1 MPPPAM
7 KLSKQFLR
15 SNASFL
21 LCRENP
27 SKFTGLRK
35 TEPIFMVPPVPGQPK
50 QDDLNPPRMK
60 ILERFFID
68 LVAGDQTSQDRAASR
83 FTSLVGS
90 TDEISLEKRNRAW
103 SELNMCWRKNVKVKG
118 FIMEKVRGGFSV
130 GIAGF
135 IAFMPQKRLN
145 NLGGGMGVM
154 PNRFIIESID
164 AKKMKIVVTPA
175 QQPFR
180 IRKEDRETY
189 WKPLGTKPLPLL
201 GNSGGGGGGGM
212 WQNNN
217 NNNTSLPPLG
227 NSGGGGGLWQNNNT
241 SLPPLGNSGGGGGLW
256 QNDNNSLFLNR
267 RENRRETQAQG
278 GSMLRNRRGNE
289 YESPSRGLRNG
300 WESQQPAAPMSDK
313 ERDGF
318 AAVSRGLLH
327 GWGSQPQRV

>member
-35 TEPIFMVPPVPGQPK
+35 TEPIYMVPPVPGQPK

-68 LVAGDQTSQDRAASR
+68 LVAGDQFSQDRASSR

-90 TDEISLEKRNRAW
+90 TDEMSLERRNRAW
-103 SELNMCWRKNVKVKG
+103 SELNMCWRKNIKVKG

-135 IAFMPQKRLN
+135 IAFMPQKRMG
-145 NLGGGMGVM
+145 NLGGGMGVL
-154 PNRFIIESID
+154 PNRFIIETID
-164 AKKMKIVVTPA
+164 VKKMKIVVSPA

-180 IRKEDRETY
+180 IRKEDRDRF
-189 WKPLGTKPLPLL
+189 WKPMTMPMPSTVLP
-201 GNSGGGGGGGM
+201 
-212 WQNNN
+212 
-217 NNNTSLPPLG
+217 T
-227 NSGGGGGLWQNNNT
+227 
-241 SLPPLGNSGGGGGLW
+241 
-256 QNDNNSLFLNR
+256 NR
-267 RENRRETQAQG
+267 RGAQAEATPAKKW
-278 GSMLRNRRGNE
+278 GNE

-300 WESQQPAAPMSDK
+300 WESQQPVTPSDK
-313 ERDGF
+313 ERDGL
-318 AAVSRGLLH
+318 ASMTRGILH
-327 GWGSQPQRV
+327 GWGSQQPRI